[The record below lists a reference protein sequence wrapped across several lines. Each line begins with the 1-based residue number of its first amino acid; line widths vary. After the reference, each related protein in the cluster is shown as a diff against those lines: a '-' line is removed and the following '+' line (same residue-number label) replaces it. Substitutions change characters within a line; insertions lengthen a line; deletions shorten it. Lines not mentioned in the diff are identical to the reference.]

1 MNIVENSYYS
11 HDEYGNVRVLEV
23 DDSVTFQTDEMKYI
37 SDIGE
42 IPVVKEQDKDMFEVS
57 AEPADVS
64 LNAPISDVGAE
75 LNNPN

>member
-37 SDIGE
+37 SGVGDV
-42 IPVVKEQDKDMFEVS
+42 PVVKEQDKDIFEVS
-57 AEPADVS
+57 AEPTDVD